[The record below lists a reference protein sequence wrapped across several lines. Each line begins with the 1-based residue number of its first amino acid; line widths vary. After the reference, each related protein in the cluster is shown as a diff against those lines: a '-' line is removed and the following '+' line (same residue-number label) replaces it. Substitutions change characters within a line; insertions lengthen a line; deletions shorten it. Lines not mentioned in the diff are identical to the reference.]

1 MSMGTR
7 AKLNGTEWDAF
18 SRRSRRMLRW
28 AAGELRE
35 IKRRFWK
42 KQRAS
47 EHHNRILVDR
57 EGVAYPTSRPVT
69 LKARKLADANPKIPP
84 QEG

>member
-7 AKLNGTEWDAF
+7 AKLNGVEWDAF

-28 AAGELRE
+28 AQGELRA

-42 KQRAS
+42 RQRAA
-47 EHHNRILVDR
+47 EKHDRVLVDR
-57 EGVAYPTSRPVT
+57 EGVAYLPTRAV
-69 LKARKLADANPKIPP
+69 KLQAKEDAA
-84 QEG
+84 